1 VEIDVTVERDGHE
14 SVRGLGHQTEMSLL
28 QRLRSRSSSPTS
40 TARADHGH
48 QQRRLARQDCQ
59 GVGVP
64 TILTTV
70 VEERGGDL
78 LHDLQAVFPDQKPI
92 NRTFINT
99 WEDSRVV
106 DARQGNRTKE
116 IVIAGLRTEICV
128 AMPAMSS
135 NAGRQT
141 RKRIAAPAPDHRRDV
156 LKMRHRAQR

>member
-1 VEIDVTVERDGHE
+1 MEIDVTVERDGHE

-70 VEERGGDL
+70 VEERGGHL
-78 LHDLQAVFPDQKPI
+78 LHDVFPDQKPI

-116 IVIAGLRTEICV
+116 IVIAGLGTEICV
-128 AMPAMSS
+128 AMPAIQ
-135 NAGRQT
+135 ALGDGYAVYVVTDR
-141 RKRIAAPAPDHRRDV
+141 
-156 LKMRHRAQR
+156 